1 MPPKLTKEYVT
12 IHRDILVERMISE
25 HKSALRVVAA
35 CPEEQLGYKQH
46 ERNRTFAE
54 IAQHIFLTGP
64 FFVGAIEAGV
74 FPNMGDGKEPAP
86 PTKKAALLAACE
98 AMAKQAEEGTR
109 KLSVKQLMGVLDFMG
124 MCAFPAIEYL
134 QWHLNHLIHTRAQLT
149 SALRTMGAKVPPVYG
164 PSADTTEEEMGQ
176 LMAEMKAASDAA
188 APAPTKRQR
197 AATKRPRAA
206 VKNAPKKA
214 VRAKASS
221 AARKGRG
228 AKSAARGGRR

>member
-1 MPPKLTKEYVT
+1 MPPKLTKEYVA
-12 IHRDILVERMISE
+12 IHRDLLVERMISE

-64 FFVGAIEAGV
+64 FFVGAIAAGA

-86 PTKKAALLAACE
+86 PAKKAALLAACE
-98 AMAKQAEEGTR
+98 AMAKQTEEGTK
-109 KLSVKQLMGVLDFMG
+109 KLSVKQLIGALDFMG

-188 APAPTKRQR
+188 APA
-197 AATKRPRAA
+197 ATKRPRAA
-206 VKNAPKKA
+206 VKSAPKKA

-221 AARKGRG
+221 SAKKGRG
-228 AKSAARGGRR
+228 AKSAARGGRK